1 MSDVARYLPLSQ
13 TPRGDESGVSSDW
26 SRQLGVVLTDLATVV
41 GTLRPDEL
49 DAASLIADTRVRD
62 TLAHL
67 CWRLGT
73 SRTARARAVMRQ
85 MATARQGSTAAV
97 RALAARTP
105 HQPDTAARLRELAAA
120 VILPGSRASIADLS
134 VAVVDGLDVAVSTGR
149 VLAIDGVTTGA
160 VALARS
166 LSAPTPIRAVVRER
180 TLVAS
185 DADWS
190 VGIGR
195 ALPGTAAQIVL
206 FLWGRADV
214 PRDATRGA

>member
-1 MSDVARYLPLSQ
+1 MSDVAKYLPLSQ
-13 TPRGDESGVSSDW
+13 TARGDESGVSSDW
-26 SRQLGVVLTDLATVV
+26 SGQLALVENV
-41 GTLRPDEL
+41 RPEEL
-49 DAASLIADTRVRD
+49 DGEGLVAGTRVRD
-62 TLAHL
+62 VAGHL

-73 SRTARARAVMRQ
+73 PRPARIRAVLRQ
-85 MATARQGSTAAV
+85 MLTARQGAAAAV
-97 RALAARTP
+97 RALAASTA
-105 HQPDTAARLRELAAA
+105 HQASLVATIRGLAATAAQSGTR
-120 VILPGSRASIADLS
+120 SSIADLS
-134 VAVVDGLDVAVSTGR
+134 VAVVDGLDVALSTGR
-149 VLAIDGVTTGA
+149 VLAIDGVATGA

-180 TLVAS
+180 TLTAT

-214 PRDATRGA
+214 PRETPRRA